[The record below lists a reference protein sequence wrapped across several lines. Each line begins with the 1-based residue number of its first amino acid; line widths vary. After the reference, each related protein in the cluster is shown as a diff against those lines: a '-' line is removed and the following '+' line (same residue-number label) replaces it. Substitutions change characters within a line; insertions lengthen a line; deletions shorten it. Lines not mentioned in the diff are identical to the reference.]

1 MSFKNQL
8 LQSLIMHNV
17 ESLEQYCLENLES
30 ESLEPFLREEKILL
44 CYLQLKK
51 ENGSQ
56 LTSRE
61 LYLLEAYNEVDAFIE
76 SVINKLTS
84 MKIGTWSLVKGKEYS
99 TYYPFWM
106 RREVRDMDVIFEDK
120 NDYILFLENIF
131 NEGFLFKFIWM
142 MKSEEDVLVS
152 SLTNTD
158 KKIPFGYKYS
168 DRLWIEAHLRGFPI
182 SFFTSLDFF
191 TVKKEL
197 PHVEFMLVLIL
208 AEFVNRDGVEK
219 SFSIRDVLDIYY
231 LLQKIQINNN
241 GVSERLVTVIKD
253 NALDVSLCLLRL
265 YILKENISIFN
276 VSPLNNIFEQCVDR
290 EIMERI
296 TSDINDNSFDYELFH
311 SEVCA
316 TRKGKKLGVIEA
328 RVNYFR
334 KHQQLIDVE
343 VPVFSF
349 HERLAHLKSGVP
361 VKGSVKEL
369 YYFLGINQDGM

>member
-8 LQSLIMHNV
+8 LQSLIMRNV
-17 ESLEQYCLENLES
+17 ESLEQYCLENLKS
-30 ESLEPFLREEKILL
+30 KSLELFLREEKILL

-51 ENGSQ
+51 ENGAR

-61 LYLLEAYNEVDAFIE
+61 LYLLDAYNEVDIFID
-76 SVINKLTS
+76 SVLNKLAS
-84 MKIGTWSLVKGKEYS
+84 MKIGTWSLIKGKEYS
-99 TYYPFWM
+99 AYYPLWM

-120 NDYILFLENIF
+120 NDYILFLEKIF
-131 NEGFLFKFIWM
+131 NEGFLFKFIWI
-142 MKSEEDVLVS
+142 MKSDEDVLVS
-152 SLTNTD
+152 SLANTD

-168 DRLWIEAHLRGFPI
+168 DRLWIEAHLKKFPI

-191 TVKKEL
+191 SVKKEL

-219 SFSIRDVLDIYY
+219 SFSIRDVLDIHY
-231 LLQKIQINNN
+231 LLQKMQINN
-241 GVSERLVTVIKD
+241 GVSERLVSVIKD
-253 NALDVSLCLLRL
+253 NALDVSLCLLKL
-265 YILKENISIFN
+265 YLLKEDISIFN
-276 VSPLNNIFEQCVDR
+276 ASPLKNIFEQCIDH
-290 EIMERI
+290 ELMGII

-311 SEVCA
+311 SAVCA
-316 TRKGKKLGVIEA
+316 TRRGKERGEVEA
-328 RVNYFR
+328 LVNCFR

-349 HERLAHLKSGVP
+349 YERLAYLKSGVP

-369 YYFLGINQDGM
+369 HYFLGINQDGM